1 MRNQAGPRAPE
12 KLFVTKV
19 VVLACA
25 VSAGV
30 HAGLVPA
37 HLSDGPRLGVGFV
50 VAVVL
55 LAAGVAALT
64 KWPGDR
70 KIARAVALLLTGLIA
85 GYAVTRTTGIPWLAP
100 DPEEL
105 DAVGLATN
113 AVEALGLAFALWLGQ
128 PGDHGRRSY
137 TLKEAS
143 R

>member
-1 MRNQAGPRAPE
+1 MRNQAGPGAPE
-12 KLFVTKV
+12 KLFVTKAV
-19 VVLACA
+19 VFACA
-25 VSAGV
+25 VSTGV

-37 HLSDGPRLGVGFV
+37 HLSEEPRLGVAFV

-55 LAAGVAALT
+55 LAASVAALT

-70 KIARAVALLLTGLIA
+70 KIARAVALLLAGLIA
-85 GYAVTRTTGIPWLAP
+85 GYAATRTTGVPWLAP

-113 AVEALGLAFALWLGQ
+113 VVEALGLAFALWLGQ
-128 PGDHGRRSY
+128 PGDHGRPSY
-137 TLKEAS
+137 TLKEVS